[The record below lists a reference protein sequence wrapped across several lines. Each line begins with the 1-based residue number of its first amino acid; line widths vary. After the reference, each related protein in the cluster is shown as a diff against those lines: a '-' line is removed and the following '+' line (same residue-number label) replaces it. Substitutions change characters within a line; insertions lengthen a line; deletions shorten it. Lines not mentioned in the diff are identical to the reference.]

1 MPAKIEL
8 GTHHYRPEQI
18 KTKPCDKDGRRTP
31 AWVSDHV
38 AFGPVSSMRWYAS
51 EMTGDGEI
59 DLHGRPEIT
68 LAKFLKKKHVQVW
81 CDPSIK
87 YTVDRTNL

>member
-1 MPAKIEL
+1 MCRSRTAAASKCERAVCAASRAMPA
-8 GTHHYRPEQI
+8 
-18 KTKPCDKDGRRTP
+18 
-31 AWVSDHV
+31 V
-38 AFGPVSSMRWYAS
+38 AS